1 MPRTVR
7 LLVATSAVATLL
19 VIAARAAAPVT
30 PSYQGVERTIQAIR
44 KSWDSPGAAP
54 QPNRAGWDA
63 LFDALLA
70 DLRAYGNAESETDR
84 LAALDPIYQISETL
98 GTIAWKPAATLREEV
113 REWLR
118 PRLRLAWA
126 RRRLSDAVDAMPATS
141 DPTVVANRKRWVD
154 FVRTD
159 LGTALREY
167 DSAPTVAKRQS
178 ALRKIHDSLGTL
190 SSGNRK
196 QTWWPSA
203 ELEAAVND
211 LFNRPNLDIS
221 ADVNTVSP
229 LFDAELVQSGPV
241 ERKGYISQ
249 VTAGPK
255 TGFGL
260 MTSDDGIAFYNKQ
273 QFTSVTPVWDF
284 NNRMASDPRGQRAV
298 KLYQFNATTI
308 NWSELTITTVLRGSG
323 LQIWPS
329 YTHNIDAS
337 ITSVPTQGRDLGR
350 AIAGLVGMDQ
360 DGINRKVYEGSIGR
374 FRQEIPQEALEE
386 AQERIAAETAERNA
400 DLRAKG
406 LVGNDTLAIPDV
418 SKKNLDFLITSLS
431 LRSRPEGVLVA
442 GRFNWKDASGQVG
455 ADAPVPAELSTIE
468 PGIRASVHVG
478 SLLGNLVAG
487 IYERDVVR
495 SVENLMVVIKE
506 VPPGTP
512 PREGIEVTQNVDFA
526 TFAKK
531 LAESRKPKPGTP
543 KTTVLRVT
551 RPKVPPEFSTDARG
565 FLVALIHDLQLEVP
579 APENQEKGGFVG
591 APAKI
596 YRIKIP
602 LTEISL
608 SYKVDTSKP
617 GAMRVQGKV
626 EDFNPGADGQVF
638 AIADDETKAALLS
651 RFSTAFVLG
660 AVGGQLRQQP
670 IDVTLDQVKIPGLL
684 IRSISP
690 LDPSGWVR
698 VNLERD
704 PSYPLPAVN
713 RPRTARTTSLPR
725 PAQPPAP
732 VQAACQPA
740 AIGQR

>member
-1 MPRTVR
+1 MPRMVK
-7 LLVATSAVATLL
+7 LLIATCAVASWVVVT
-19 VIAARAAAPVT
+19 AFAAAPTT

-44 KSWDSPGAAP
+44 KSWDSPGAPA

-98 GTIAWKPAATLREEV
+98 GTIAWQPAANLRQEL

-126 RRRLSDAVDAMPATS
+126 RRRLSEAVESMAATS
-141 DPTVVANRKRWVD
+141 DPGIAANRKRWVD

-178 ALRKIHDSLGTL
+178 ALRKIHDSLGLL
-190 SSGNRK
+190 SSGNRT
-196 QTWWPSA
+196 QPWLPSA
-203 ELEAAVND
+203 ELEAAVAD
-211 LFNRPNLDIS
+211 LFNRPNLDIT
-221 ADVNTVSP
+221 ADVNTISP
-229 LFDAELVQSGPV
+229 FLNADLVQSGPV

-249 VTAGPK
+249 VTAGAR

-260 MTSDDGIAFYNKQ
+260 MSSDDGIAFYNKQ
-273 QFTSVTPVWDF
+273 LFTSVTPVWDF
-284 NNRMASDPRGQRAV
+284 NNRVASDPQGQRAT
-298 KLYQFNATTI
+298 KLYQFNATTYD
-308 NWSELTITTVLRGSG
+308 WAELTITTVLRGSG

-329 YTHNIDAS
+329 YTHNIDAA
-337 ITSVPTQGRDLGR
+337 IGSVPTQGHEFGR
-350 AIAGLVGMDQ
+350 AIAGLVGMD
-360 DGINRKVYEGSIGR
+360 DNGINQKVYEGSIGR
-374 FRQEIPQEALEE
+374 FRQEIPVEALEE
-386 AQERIAAETAERNA
+386 ARERIAVEAAQRNA
-400 DLRAKG
+400 DLRTQG
-406 LVGNDTLAIPDV
+406 LLGDDTLAVKDFVIT
-418 SKKNLDFLITSLS
+418 NLA
-431 LRSRPEGVLVA
+431 LRSRPEGVLVG
-442 GRFNWKDASGQVG
+442 GRFNWKDTPGQHG
-455 ADAPVPAELSTIE
+455 ADVPPPAALSSIE

-478 SLLGNLVAG
+478 SLLGSLASG
-487 IYERDVVR
+487 IYERDIVK
-495 SVENLMVVIKE
+495 SVDNLMVVIKD

-551 RPKVPPEFSTDARG
+551 RPKTPPEFSTDARG

-596 YRIKIP
+596 YRIKVP
-602 LTEISL
+602 LAEISL
-608 SYKVDTSKP
+608 SYKIDTSKP
-617 GAMRVQGKV
+617 GAMRVQAKV
-626 EDFNPGADGQVF
+626 EEFNPGADGQVL
-638 AIADDETKAALLS
+638 AIADDETKGALLS

-660 AVGGQLRQQP
+660 ALGGQLRQQP
-670 IDVTLDQVKIPGLL
+670 IDVTLDDVKIPGLF

-698 VNLERD
+698 VSLERD
-704 PSYPLPAVN
+704 PSYPLPPVN
-713 RPRTARTTSLPR
+713 RVATTR
-725 PAQPPAP
+725 AAP
-732 VQAACQPA
+732 VQAQQAVIPAQAVFPVQATCPPA
-740 AIGQR
+740 ASGRR